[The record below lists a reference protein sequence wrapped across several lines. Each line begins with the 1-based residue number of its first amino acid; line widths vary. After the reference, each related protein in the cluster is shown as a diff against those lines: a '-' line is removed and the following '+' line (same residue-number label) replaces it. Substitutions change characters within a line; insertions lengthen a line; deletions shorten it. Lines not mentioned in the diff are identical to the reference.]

1 MNGAEVAY
9 RYIGKQ
15 YLQVITP
22 IQDKNNDK
30 SDVRGLIIAM
40 VSLQNCNEMSEYLH
54 DQRDNLVGIFFI
66 ITLIFSVLVALLI
79 RNNFRRMQN
88 ELDIIAAG
96 HQEEGLG
103 QENFR
108 EFYNLSSS
116 FNKIINRYKELENTR
131 QEFVSNVS
139 HELKTPITSMK
150 ILADSLLMQPDVP
163 VELYEE
169 FMNDIVHEIDREN
182 QIITDLLTLVKM
194 DKTQADLNIT
204 SVKINDLL
212 EVLLKRIS
220 PIAEKRGIKIRLE
233 TMREVVAEVDEV
245 KLSLA
250 CNNLIEN
257 AVKYNHDDGKVDVS
271 LNADH
276 KFFYIRVKDTGCG
289 IPEDC
294 QEQIFERFYR
304 VDKARS
310 RETGGTGLGLAIT
323 RNVVLMHKGSIRV
336 HSKEGEGAT
345 FIIRIPLN
353 YISQEADA
361 IIKRIS
367 YVIFLV
373 SLLTLTVLC
382 GCDKSTKSAQEKQEK
397 TENQEQVT
405 KEETDRKKNNTINLY
420 YLNAQEDGFKKVSC
434 KLQHSDDLKEMANEV
449 LYKLSDT
456 ENNNT
461 NKYKASIFDGVVIN
475 DVNVIRG
482 KATIDFGAG
491 YIQLSHTQEVLL
503 RTSVVKSLLQIQG
516 IDGVLFSVNGS
527 SLLDNDKMPVGLME
541 ASTILTDDGQ
551 ADIYSAKKKVK
562 IYYTNEQEP
571 S

>member
-1 MNGAEVAY
+1 
-9 RYIGKQ
+9 
-15 YLQVITP
+15 
-22 IQDKNNDK
+22 
-30 SDVRGLIIAM
+30 
-40 VSLQNCNEMSEYLH
+40 
-54 DQRDNLVGIFFI
+54 
-66 ITLIFSVLVALLI
+66 
-79 RNNFRRMQN
+79 
-88 ELDIIAAG
+88 
-96 HQEEGLG
+96 
-103 QENFR
+103 
-108 EFYNLSSS
+108 
-116 FNKIINRYKELENTR
+116 
-131 QEFVSNVS
+131 
-139 HELKTPITSMK
+139 MK
-150 ILADSLLMQPDVP
+150 
-163 VELYEE
+163 
-169 FMNDIVHEIDREN
+169 
-182 QIITDLLTLVKM
+182 
-194 DKTQADLNIT
+194 
-204 SVKINDLL
+204 
-212 EVLLKRIS
+212 
-220 PIAEKRGIKIRLE
+220 
-233 TMREVVAEVDEV
+233 
-245 KLSLA
+245 
-250 CNNLIEN
+250 
-257 AVKYNHDDGKVDVS
+257 
-271 LNADH
+271 
-276 KFFYIRVKDTGCG
+276 
-289 IPEDC
+289 
-294 QEQIFERFYR
+294 
-304 VDKARS
+304 
-310 RETGGTGLGLAIT
+310 
-323 RNVVLMHKGSIRV
+323 
-336 HSKEGEGAT
+336 
-345 FIIRIPLN
+345 
-353 YISQEADA
+353 
-361 IIKRIS
+361 KRIS

-551 ADIYSAKKKVK
+551 ADIYSAKKKRYIIRMK
-562 IYYTNEQEP
+562 QET

>member
-1 MNGAEVAY
+1 MGVSSQINYYEKKRLIRECGTHKNNGAVLSDQIVMNGFRNYNMSSLSDEAGENVFEVEQLANNLEGRILLVDSRFKILADTYNRNCGKYLVTKETIHAMKGEEVAY

-40 VSLQNCNEMSEYLH
+40 VSLQNCNEMSEYLY

-353 YISQEADA
+353 YIS
-361 IIKRIS
+361 
-367 YVIFLV
+367 
-373 SLLTLTVLC
+373 
-382 GCDKSTKSAQEKQEK
+382 
-397 TENQEQVT
+397 
-405 KEETDRKKNNTINLY
+405 
-420 YLNAQEDGFKKVSC
+420 
-434 KLQHSDDLKEMANEV
+434 
-449 LYKLSDT
+449 
-456 ENNNT
+456 
-461 NKYKASIFDGVVIN
+461 
-475 DVNVIRG
+475 
-482 KATIDFGAG
+482 
-491 YIQLSHTQEVLL
+491 
-503 RTSVVKSLLQIQG
+503 
-516 IDGVLFSVNGS
+516 
-527 SLLDNDKMPVGLME
+527 
-541 ASTILTDDGQ
+541 
-551 ADIYSAKKKVK
+551 
-562 IYYTNEQEP
+562 
-571 S
+571 

>member
-1 MNGAEVAY
+1 MVGVSSQINYYEKKAIDQRVRYTQKQCAVLSDQIVMNGFRNYNMSSLSDEAGENVFEVEQLANNLEGRILLVDSRFKILADTYNRNCGKYLVTKETIHAMKGEEVAY

-40 VSLQNCNEMSEYLH
+40 VSLQNCNEMSEYLY

-310 RETGGTGLGLAIT
+310 RETGGTGLGYSIIQRKDMVFSTL
-323 RNVVLMHKGSIRV
+323 RNIF
-336 HSKEGEGAT
+336 SK
-345 FIIRIPLN
+345 
-353 YISQEADA
+353 
-361 IIKRIS
+361 
-367 YVIFLV
+367 
-373 SLLTLTVLC
+373 
-382 GCDKSTKSAQEKQEK
+382 
-397 TENQEQVT
+397 
-405 KEETDRKKNNTINLY
+405 
-420 YLNAQEDGFKKVSC
+420 
-434 KLQHSDDLKEMANEV
+434 
-449 LYKLSDT
+449 
-456 ENNNT
+456 
-461 NKYKASIFDGVVIN
+461 
-475 DVNVIRG
+475 
-482 KATIDFGAG
+482 
-491 YIQLSHTQEVLL
+491 
-503 RTSVVKSLLQIQG
+503 
-516 IDGVLFSVNGS
+516 
-527 SLLDNDKMPVGLME
+527 
-541 ASTILTDDGQ
+541 
-551 ADIYSAKKKVK
+551 
-562 IYYTNEQEP
+562 
-571 S
+571 

>member
-1 MNGAEVAY
+1 MGVSSQINYYEKKAIDQKQCAVLSDQIVMNGFRNYNMSSLSDEAGENVFEVEQLANNLEGRILLVDSRFKILADTYNRNCGKYLVTKETIHAMKGEEVAY

-40 VSLQNCNEMSEYLH
+40 VSLQNCNEMSEYLY

-353 YISQEADA
+353 YIS
-361 IIKRIS
+361 
-367 YVIFLV
+367 
-373 SLLTLTVLC
+373 
-382 GCDKSTKSAQEKQEK
+382 
-397 TENQEQVT
+397 
-405 KEETDRKKNNTINLY
+405 
-420 YLNAQEDGFKKVSC
+420 
-434 KLQHSDDLKEMANEV
+434 
-449 LYKLSDT
+449 
-456 ENNNT
+456 
-461 NKYKASIFDGVVIN
+461 
-475 DVNVIRG
+475 
-482 KATIDFGAG
+482 
-491 YIQLSHTQEVLL
+491 
-503 RTSVVKSLLQIQG
+503 
-516 IDGVLFSVNGS
+516 
-527 SLLDNDKMPVGLME
+527 
-541 ASTILTDDGQ
+541 
-551 ADIYSAKKKVK
+551 
-562 IYYTNEQEP
+562 
-571 S
+571 

>member
-1 MNGAEVAY
+1 MVGVSSQINYYEKKAIDQRVRYTQKQCAVLSDQIVMNGFRNYNMSSLSDEAGENVFEVEQLANNLEGRILLVDSRFKILADTYNRNCGKYLVTKETIHAMKGEEVAY

-40 VSLQNCNEMSEYLH
+40 VSLQNCNEMSEYLY

-212 EVLLKRIS
+212 EVL
-220 PIAEKRGIKIRLE
+220 
-233 TMREVVAEVDEV
+233 
-245 KLSLA
+245 
-250 CNNLIEN
+250 
-257 AVKYNHDDGKVDVS
+257 
-271 LNADH
+271 
-276 KFFYIRVKDTGCG
+276 
-289 IPEDC
+289 
-294 QEQIFERFYR
+294 
-304 VDKARS
+304 
-310 RETGGTGLGLAIT
+310 
-323 RNVVLMHKGSIRV
+323 
-336 HSKEGEGAT
+336 
-345 FIIRIPLN
+345 
-353 YISQEADA
+353 
-361 IIKRIS
+361 
-367 YVIFLV
+367 
-373 SLLTLTVLC
+373 
-382 GCDKSTKSAQEKQEK
+382 
-397 TENQEQVT
+397 
-405 KEETDRKKNNTINLY
+405 
-420 YLNAQEDGFKKVSC
+420 
-434 KLQHSDDLKEMANEV
+434 
-449 LYKLSDT
+449 
-456 ENNNT
+456 
-461 NKYKASIFDGVVIN
+461 
-475 DVNVIRG
+475 
-482 KATIDFGAG
+482 
-491 YIQLSHTQEVLL
+491 
-503 RTSVVKSLLQIQG
+503 
-516 IDGVLFSVNGS
+516 
-527 SLLDNDKMPVGLME
+527 
-541 ASTILTDDGQ
+541 
-551 ADIYSAKKKVK
+551 
-562 IYYTNEQEP
+562 
-571 S
+571 

>member
-1 MNGAEVAY
+1 MVGVSSQINYYEKKAIDQRVRYTQKQCAVLSDQIVMNGFRNYNMSSLSDEAGENVFEVEQLANNLEGRILLVDSRFKILADTYNRNCGKYLVTKETIHAMKGEEVAY

-40 VSLQNCNEMSEYLH
+40 VSLQNCNEMSEYLY

-96 HQEEGLG
+96 H

-353 YISQEADA
+353 YIS
-361 IIKRIS
+361 
-367 YVIFLV
+367 
-373 SLLTLTVLC
+373 
-382 GCDKSTKSAQEKQEK
+382 
-397 TENQEQVT
+397 
-405 KEETDRKKNNTINLY
+405 
-420 YLNAQEDGFKKVSC
+420 
-434 KLQHSDDLKEMANEV
+434 
-449 LYKLSDT
+449 
-456 ENNNT
+456 
-461 NKYKASIFDGVVIN
+461 
-475 DVNVIRG
+475 
-482 KATIDFGAG
+482 
-491 YIQLSHTQEVLL
+491 
-503 RTSVVKSLLQIQG
+503 
-516 IDGVLFSVNGS
+516 
-527 SLLDNDKMPVGLME
+527 
-541 ASTILTDDGQ
+541 
-551 ADIYSAKKKVK
+551 
-562 IYYTNEQEP
+562 
-571 S
+571 

>member
-1 MNGAEVAY
+1 MVGVSSQINYYEKKAIDQRVRYTQKQCAVLSDQIVMNGFRNYNMSSLSDEAGENVFEVEQLANNLEGRILLVDSRFKILADTYNRNCGKYLVTKETIHAMKGEEVAY

-40 VSLQNCNEMSEYLH
+40 VSLQNCNEMSEYLY

-103 QENFR
+103 QESFR

-233 TMREVVAEVDEV
+233 TMREVVA
-245 KLSLA
+245 
-250 CNNLIEN
+250 
-257 AVKYNHDDGKVDVS
+257 
-271 LNADH
+271 
-276 KFFYIRVKDTGCG
+276 
-289 IPEDC
+289 
-294 QEQIFERFYR
+294 
-304 VDKARS
+304 
-310 RETGGTGLGLAIT
+310 
-323 RNVVLMHKGSIRV
+323 
-336 HSKEGEGAT
+336 
-345 FIIRIPLN
+345 
-353 YISQEADA
+353 
-361 IIKRIS
+361 
-367 YVIFLV
+367 
-373 SLLTLTVLC
+373 
-382 GCDKSTKSAQEKQEK
+382 
-397 TENQEQVT
+397 
-405 KEETDRKKNNTINLY
+405 
-420 YLNAQEDGFKKVSC
+420 
-434 KLQHSDDLKEMANEV
+434 
-449 LYKLSDT
+449 
-456 ENNNT
+456 
-461 NKYKASIFDGVVIN
+461 
-475 DVNVIRG
+475 
-482 KATIDFGAG
+482 
-491 YIQLSHTQEVLL
+491 
-503 RTSVVKSLLQIQG
+503 
-516 IDGVLFSVNGS
+516 
-527 SLLDNDKMPVGLME
+527 
-541 ASTILTDDGQ
+541 
-551 ADIYSAKKKVK
+551 
-562 IYYTNEQEP
+562 
-571 S
+571 

>member
-1 MNGAEVAY
+1 MNGEEVSY
-9 RYIGKQ
+9 RYIGDQ
-15 YLQVITP
+15 YLQIILP
-22 IQDKNNDK
+22 IEDK
-30 SDVRGLIIAM
+30 SSEKPDIRGLIIAV
-40 VSLQNCNEMSEYLH
+40 VSLHNCNEMSEYLY
-54 DQRDNLVGIFFI
+54 DQRDNLLGIFII
-66 ITLIFSVLVALLI
+66 ITIIFSVLVALLI
-79 RNNFRRMQN
+79 RNSFRRMQN

-96 HQEEGLG
+96 HQEEGLVE
-103 QENFR
+103 ENFR
-108 EFYNLSSS
+108 EFYNLSST

-194 DKTQADLNIT
+194 DKTQANLNIS

-233 TMREVVAEVDEV
+233 TMREVIAEVDEV

-250 CNNLIEN
+250 CNNLI
-257 AVKYNHDDGKVDVS
+257 VS

-323 RNVVLMHKGSIRV
+323 RNVILMHKGSIRV
-336 HSKEGEGAT
+336 HSKEGEGST

-353 YISQEADA
+353 YI
-361 IIKRIS
+361 
-367 YVIFLV
+367 
-373 SLLTLTVLC
+373 
-382 GCDKSTKSAQEKQEK
+382 G
-397 TENQEQVT
+397 
-405 KEETDRKKNNTINLY
+405 
-420 YLNAQEDGFKKVSC
+420 
-434 KLQHSDDLKEMANEV
+434 
-449 LYKLSDT
+449 
-456 ENNNT
+456 
-461 NKYKASIFDGVVIN
+461 
-475 DVNVIRG
+475 
-482 KATIDFGAG
+482 
-491 YIQLSHTQEVLL
+491 
-503 RTSVVKSLLQIQG
+503 
-516 IDGVLFSVNGS
+516 
-527 SLLDNDKMPVGLME
+527 
-541 ASTILTDDGQ
+541 
-551 ADIYSAKKKVK
+551 
-562 IYYTNEQEP
+562 
-571 S
+571 